1 MTNYLYQFG
10 VNNTKLYKQKCI
22 FIIMK
27 YTLFFALFNI
37 VFGVN
42 NIDTRY
48 LSDFN
53 NFIKRYERNYTN
65 TTEYWHRYGAFEKN
79 IEHINL
85 VNSKNLSYR
94 LGVNHFADLTF
105 DEFNHTYLTPFRNNS
120 RNFRLFNKT
129 HNMTLPDSVDW
140 RANGLVTD
148 VKDQGQCGSCWAFS
162 AVAAM
167 EGQHARKTGKLV
179 SLSEQNLVDCASN
192 FGCDGCEGGW
202 MNNAMEYVHY
212 NHGVDTEQS
221 YPYTAM
227 DGTCSY
233 NNSNVGANVS
243 SVVNITRGDTDALLQ
258 ALATVGPISVAIDA
272 EYDFQLYDSGIFTS
286 TTCSNTSLD
295 HAVTA
300 VGYGVTVDGHKFYM
314 IKNSWGTDWG
324 MDGYVYWNR
333 DIDDM
338 CGVTQVTTY
347 PLM

>member
-1 MTNYLYQFG
+1 ML
-10 VNNTKLYKQKCI
+10 LI
-22 FIIMK
+22 
-27 YTLFFALFNI
+27 
-37 VFGVN
+37 
-42 NIDTRY
+42 
-48 LSDFN
+48 
-53 NFIKRYERNYTN
+53 
-65 TTEYWHRYGAFEKN
+65 
-79 IEHINL
+79 
-85 VNSKNLSYR
+85 
-94 LGVNHFADLTF
+94 
-105 DEFNHTYLTPFRNNS
+105 
-120 RNFRLFNKT
+120 
-129 HNMTLPDSVDW
+129 SVVMVV
-140 RANGLVTD
+140 REV
-148 VKDQGQCGSCWAFS
+148 
-162 AVAAM
+162 
-167 EGQHARKTGKLV
+167 
-179 SLSEQNLVDCASN
+179 
-192 FGCDGCEGGW
+192 W

-233 NNSNVGANVS
+233 NSSNIGANVS
-243 SVVNITRGDTDALLQ
+243 SVVNITRGDTEALLQ

-347 PLM
+347 PIM